1 MRWLLIA
8 GGIVACIV
16 LIVVVVGAL
25 LPVAHTAE
33 RTAEISA
40 PPERVW
46 KALTDVAAF
55 PEWRPDVA
63 SVDQLPDETWREH
76 GKNGVITY
84 RVTAA
89 EPPSRLVVRI
99 ADKSL
104 PFGGEWEYRV
114 APGRVTIVERGEV
127 YNPVFRFMSRF
138 VFGQTKT
145 IEAYLWALKRRVE
158 SRPS

>member
-1 MRWLLIA
+1 MRWLVLA
-8 GGIVACIV
+8 GVILASIV
-16 LIVVVVGAL
+16 LVVIIVGAL

-33 RTAEISA
+33 RSVEISA

-46 KALTDVAAF
+46 AALTDVSAF
-55 PEWRPDVA
+55 PTWRPDVA
-63 SVDQLPDETWREH
+63 SVEQLPDGTWREH
-76 GKNGVITY
+76 GRNGVITY

-99 ADKSL
+99 VDKTL

-114 APGRVTIVERGEV
+114 VPGSVTITERGEI

-138 VFGQTKT
+138 VFGQTAT